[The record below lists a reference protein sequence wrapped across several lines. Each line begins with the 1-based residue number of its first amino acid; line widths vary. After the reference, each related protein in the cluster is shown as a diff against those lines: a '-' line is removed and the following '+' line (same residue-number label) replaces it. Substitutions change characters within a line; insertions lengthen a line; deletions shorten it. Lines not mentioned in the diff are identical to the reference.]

1 MKRCQLKVVIWMELI
16 DDTLQEL
23 EIKILLGNYL
33 ILASYHLISDM
44 RSVKNGSLTT
54 DELLHIIFQLSLIN
68 D

>member
-1 MKRCQLKVVIWMELI
+1 MELI